1 MAIPAGKFVKV
12 ESAENMRSEETF
24 TGFKDEGFEGFGI
37 SIEALGIS
45 IWVFESMCPT
55 VFSSS
60 LFRRVLMLIDSPL
73 EQRECSVVVELV

>member
-1 MAIPAGKFVKV
+1 MKV
-12 ESAENMRSEETF
+12 LRVLEF
-24 TGFKDEGFEGFGI
+24 QLK
-37 SIEALGIS
+37 L
-45 IWVFESMCPT
+45 WVFESMCPT